1 MKEKNVLFSN
11 RMVISSDAEYTYEKY
26 KITGLVLRENGKE
39 LLIQATSGEHDEIT
53 HYFRV
58 VITTNAEFLNRF
70 IDFIPGYNLTQA
82 EFDVSFK
89 ILMQE
94 SHDENESMYVDCKNS
109 MLQSDNVLI
118 PNFDI
123 YLVLYDEEIIM
134 FSQDFLYLRN
144 QEHQSFPVSDSGLEG
159 YTIDECIKQVQPA
172 SFYISD
178 YSKSSVLCFHAK
190 EVPEFKTIVFKD
202 PSIDSYAIMDNSF
215 SHMIYIPLLQWT
227 DSLKNSIQLLCI
239 DPSIQS
245 GDKLTFVKYFL
256 DSVTIKEIVTLLKE
270 YLNEEN
276 PNHLYMWEKLGDYR
290 VPCIAR
296 VKPTLSPTKFLIEI
310 EGDNHAL

>member
-1 MKEKNVLFSN
+1 MKEQHVLFSN
-11 RMVISSDAEYTYEKY
+11 QMVISSDAEYTYEKY
-26 KITGLVLRENGKE
+26 KITSLVLQENGKE
-39 LLIQATSGEHDEIT
+39 LLIQATSGEHDEFT
-53 HYFRV
+53 HYFRF
-58 VITTNAEFLNRF
+58 VITTNAEFLNKF
-70 IDFIPGYNLTQA
+70 IDSIPGYHLAQA

-89 ILMQE
+89 IIMQE

-109 MLQSDNVLI
+109 MSQSDNALI

-123 YLVLYDEEIIM
+123 YLVIYDEVIIM

-144 QEHQSFPVSDSGLEG
+144 QEHQSFPVSDSRLGG

-172 SFYISD
+172 SFYISN
-178 YSKSSVLCFHAK
+178 YSKSSVLCFHVK
-190 EVPEFKTIVFKD
+190 EDPEFKTIVFKD

-215 SHMIYIPLLQWT
+215 SHMIHIPLLQWT
-227 DSLKNSIQLLCI
+227 DSLKNPIQLFCMN
-239 DPSIQS
+239 PSIPS
-245 GDKLTFVKYFL
+245 GDKLKFVKYSL
-256 DSVTIKEIVTLLKE
+256 NSIKIKEILMLFKS
-270 YLNEEN
+270 YLNAEN

-310 EGDNHAL
+310 EGDIHVV